1 MHYYQEKLFT
11 LVVVLLLTRLHFVL
25 TKNINFILQSAG
37 NDNTAQLSL
46 GTGDSASI
54 PVSTKT
60 N

>member
-1 MHYYQEKLFT
+1 MKNFL
-11 LVVVLLLTRLHFVL
+11 LMVVVLLLTRLHFVL
-25 TKNINFILQSAG
+25 TEKIKFILQSAG